1 MDIVL
6 WIASGILAVF
16 MAGGG
21 FVKAVMPM
29 SSTRKMPWTNG
40 FSATTIRLIGTA
52 EILGALGLILPVA
65 TGILPVLT
73 PIAALCLAVLMAGAT
88 VTHRR
93 INDPRSAAITTT
105 VLMAIALLIALGR
118 FAGLA

>member
-1 MDIVL
+1 MNIAL

-29 SSTRKMPWTNG
+29 NGTRKMPWTNG
-40 FSATTIRLIGTA
+40 FSDTTIRLIGTA

-73 PIAALCLAVLMAGAT
+73 PIAALGLAVLMAGAT
-88 VTHRR
+88 VTHRK

-105 VLMAIALLIALGR
+105 VLMAIALFIAIGR

>member
-1 MDIVL
+1 MDVAL
-6 WIASGILAVF
+6 WVTSGILAVF

-29 SSTRKMPWTNG
+29 SGTRKMPWTHG
-40 FSATTIRLIGTA
+40 FSDTTIRLIGTA

-65 TGILPVLT
+65 AGILPVLT

-105 VLMAIALLIALGR
+105 VLMAIALFIAIGR
-118 FAGLA
+118 VAGLA

>member
-1 MDIVL
+1 MNIAL
-6 WIASGILAVF
+6 WIASGLLALGMAAAGF
-16 MAGGG
+16 MKTTRPIAE
-21 FVKAVMPM
+21 V
-29 SSTRKMPWTNG
+29 RKMPWTKG
-40 FSATTIRLIGTA
+40 LGDTTIRLIGTA

-65 TGILPVLT
+65 LGILPVLT

-93 INDPRSAAITTT
+93 INDPLSAAVTTT
-105 VLMAIALLIALGR
+105 VLMALALFIAIGR